1 MKRLFAVWM
10 ALVLVFACGC
20 GKSDERDETTGSSEE
35 SRAAIAAAVKSIC
48 ESLRP
53 GIGRRR
59 FV

>member
-1 MKRLFAVWM
+1 MKRLVALQLL
-10 ALVLVFACGC
+10 ALVLVFAAAG
-20 GKSDERDETTGSSEE
+20 SQERDETTGSSEE